1 MPLSFPSSP
10 ALNELYTYN
19 SVTWQWNG
27 TGWYIVKAIPTG
39 PTGPT
44 GSQGTGLIISGS
56 YNSIEDLNSDHP
68 IGPDFDG
75 QSFLINGS
83 LYVWSTD
90 TSSWTNVG
98 NIAGPTGPLG
108 PTGPR
113 GITGPTG
120 TTGPTSTVPGPT
132 GPTGARGESGA
143 SIVLKGSVP
152 AAENLPVSGNLVND
166 AYIVDSDGNI
176 YIWDG
181 NSWNDAGQIVGPTGV
196 TGPTGR
202 YGQFTL
208 ESSTPPS
215 GALYGDAW
223 FNSNNGKVYV
233 FYDDYWVEVGAS
245 QIGPTGPQGIQGITG
260 PTGSAGADALWEY
273 LGEYNGGV
281 LYGVGAVVTYNGQL
295 WYRNV
300 YTSAGYVPGVDNA
313 YWDLLAASG
322 EHGAT
327 GPGFGI
333 TYTGD
338 YNPLSGYV
346 TDIAVARGSDGQL
359 YLAKASGQLGDPI
372 NYLSNGQWEVWIPNG
387 ATGATGATGLTG
399 ATGPTGE
406 QGLTGLQGV
415 QGIEGPTGPQGI
427 TGPTGAQGA
436 TGATG
441 ATGIRGLTGPIGI
454 TGPTGP
460 LGPTGAQ
467 GIQGVTGPTG
477 SQGDSITGPTGA
489 TGIQGITGPQGP
501 TGATGIQGDS
511 ITGPT
516 GVQGITGPTGPQGI
530 QGNDGPTGP
539 QGQGLFISGSYA
551 TYAALVAAH
560 PSGYPGEAYIVTGD
574 LYIWDAVGIQWQ
586 NTGRFQGPT
595 GPQGEQGVQG
605 LTGPTGEQGATGPT
619 GSFNTEALQTY
630 NPVWTASTTNPTIGN
645 GTLAGKYLIMGRLVF
660 SSIKIIAGSTTDRGS
675 GTYRVSLPFT
685 GAVGSRNL
693 EPVGQV
699 VMRSISLGKSFF
711 GTCVFNND
719 DRTRIELFIH
729 SQVSVFDE
737 GSGATHIEPFLF
749 QTNDE
754 ILIELMYERAV

>member
-27 TGWYIVKAIPTG
+27 TGWYIVKAIPIG

-44 GSQGTGLIISGS
+44 GAQGTGLIISGS
-56 YNSIEDLNSDHP
+56 YNSIEDLNSDYP
-68 IGPDFDG
+68 TGPDFDG

-83 LYVWSTD
+83 LYVWSTA
-90 TSSWTNVG
+90 TSAWTNVG
-98 NIAGPTGPLG
+98 NIAGPTGPQG
-108 PTGPR
+108 PTGAR

-120 TTGPTSTVPGPT
+120 STGPTSTVPGPT
-132 GPTGARGESGA
+132 GPTGSRGESGA

-152 AAENLPVSGNLVND
+152 AAENLPISGNQVND
-166 AYIVDSDGNI
+166 AYIVDADGNI

-181 NSWNDAGQIVGPTGV
+181 NSWNDAGQIVGPTGA

-245 QIGPTGPQGIQGITG
+245 QIGPTGPQGDSITG
-260 PTGSAGADALWEY
+260 PTGEVGPT
-273 LGEYNGGV
+273 GGQ
-281 LYGVGAVVTYNGQL
+281 G
-295 WYRNV
+295 
-300 YTSAGYVPGVDNA
+300 P
-313 YWDLLAASG
+313 
-322 EHGAT
+322 T
-327 GPGFGI
+327 GP
-333 TYTGD
+333 TGD
-338 YNPLSGYV
+338 TGP
-346 TDIAVARGSDGQL
+346 
-359 YLAKASGQLGDPI
+359 
-372 NYLSNGQWEVWIPNG
+372 
-387 ATGATGATGLTG
+387 TGATGEIG
-399 ATGPTGE
+399 ATGPTGATGDTGPTGTQGE
-406 QGLTGLQGV
+406 QGITGPQGDTGPTGIQGV

-477 SQGDSITGPTGA
+477 AQGDSITGPTGPQGIQGVTGPTGSQGPTGAQGDSITGPTGA
-489 TGIQGITGPQGP
+489 
-501 TGATGIQGDS
+501 
-511 ITGPT
+511 
-516 GVQGITGPTGPQGI
+516 QGITGPTGPQGI
-530 QGNDGPTGP
+530 QGNEGPTGP

-560 PSGYPGEAYIVTGD
+560 PTGYPGEAYIVTGD
-574 LYIWDAVGIQWQ
+574 LYIWDAVGVQWQ

-605 LTGPTGEQGATGPT
+605 LTGPTGQQGATGPT

-630 NPVWTASTTNPTIGN
+630 NPVWTATTTNPTIGN
-645 GTLAGKYLIMGRLVF
+645 GTLAGKYLVMGRLVF

-719 DRTRIELFIH
+719 DRTKIELFIH